1 MFGFSKKH
9 VTHKTD
15 VIENI
20 IGVGLPN
27 RNKFMNYGDVADEN
41 IYSGYAIGRVFSEDQ
56 DRLSFEFDAVYLHY
70 LISVLAKV
78 GVPAEQSADAL
89 QAVLDNFEISQD
101 EQRKFKQRLKDYGLL
116 DNEGVAE
123 KFVENLNVADFP
135 ESYREPSRKALGEQ
149 FSRLTKGVE
158 RFVADELRA
167 AKA

>member
-1 MFGFSKKH
+1 MFGIFKKQ
-9 VTHKTD
+9 VAYRTD

-27 RNKFMNYGDVADEN
+27 RNKFINYGDVADEN
-41 IYSGYAIGRVFSEDQ
+41 IYSGYAIGRVFSQDQ

-70 LISVLAKV
+70 LISALIKV
-78 GVPAEQSADAL
+78 GVPARQSADAL

-101 EQRKFKQRLKDYGLL
+101 EQRKFKQRLGDYQSL

-123 KFVENLNVADFP
+123 KFVYNLNVADFP
-135 ESYREPSRKALGEQ
+135 ESYREPSRKTLGEQ
-149 FSRLTKGVE
+149 FSRLAKGVE
-158 RFVADELRA
+158 RFVTDEFRV